1 MLFDLS
7 KSLSKNLKLI
17 NETNQFED
25 ILPVSVEKSQWASI
39 ETSHDTYLYKQYIFS
54 NKKHIMYFLNEC
66 FNVTNQQGIEQ
77 PIITIIDNNV
87 EVKIMADFLN
97 EYSDLNLRLSKHLD
111 EIYDDIRY
119 I

>member
-17 NETNQFED
+17 NETNQFESA
-25 ILPVSVEKSQWASI
+25 LPVSVEKSQWSSI
-39 ETSHDTYLYKQYIFS
+39 EAKYETYLYKKYVFS
-54 NKKHIMYFLNEC
+54 NKKHIMYFLSEC

-77 PIITIIDNNV
+77 PIITITENDV
-87 EVKIMADFLN
+87 EVKIMSDFLN